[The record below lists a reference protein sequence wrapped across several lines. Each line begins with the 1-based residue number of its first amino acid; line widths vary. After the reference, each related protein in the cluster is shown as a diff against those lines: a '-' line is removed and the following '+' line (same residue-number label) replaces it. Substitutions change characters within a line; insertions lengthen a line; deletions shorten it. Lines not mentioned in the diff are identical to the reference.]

1 MSDEQTLGFATRA
14 VHAGARPDP
23 ATGARAQP
31 IYQTTSYVF
40 EDAET
45 AAAYGAQGR
54 HEVATFMAS
63 FRQRHP
69 GLRYECRDWR
79 AEECDAGARV
89 KFAFTRYCDDEANR
103 ASGVEVVTVDAQT
116 QLITSIDVKLD
127 DA

>member
-1 MSDEQTLGFATRA
+1 MGRDPRRATA
-14 VHAGARPDP
+14 LAQAFVQATNAGEVERCA
-23 ATGARAQP
+23 
-31 IYQTTSYVF
+31 SML
-40 EDAET
+40 AET

-127 DA
+127 HA